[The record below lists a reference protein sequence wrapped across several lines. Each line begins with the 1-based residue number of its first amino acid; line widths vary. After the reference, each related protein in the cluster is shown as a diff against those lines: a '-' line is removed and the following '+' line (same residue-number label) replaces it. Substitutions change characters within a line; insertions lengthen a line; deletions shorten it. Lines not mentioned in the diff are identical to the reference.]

1 MDQSFGK
8 SEKLKRRSHIGLL
21 FEKGK
26 SFKAFP
32 VMLVYYPIPKIK
44 NHQAGFSVPKRNF
57 KNAVDRN
64 RLKRQLRESYRLNK
78 HQLKNLPD
86 HYGLMLIYISKEKK
100 DFDCIFTSVEEL
112 LNKLVK
118 STAS

>member
-8 SEKLKRRSHIGLL
+8 SEKLKKRADIGML

-26 SFKAFP
+26 SFKAFH
-32 VMLVYYPIPKIK
+32 VKLVYYPLPDIP
-44 NHQAGFSVPKRNF
+44 NHQAGFSVPRRNF

-78 HQLKNLPD
+78 HLLKNLPE
-86 HYGLMLIYISKEKK
+86 HYGLMLIYIGKEKK
-100 DFDCIFTSVEEL
+100 DFDCIFTSVGKL
-112 LNKLVK
+112 LNKLTK
-118 STAS
+118 STVL